1 LWGADIVVLGLKLIN
16 DILSELT
23 ASKYLIFK
31 VCLESIDFYAP
42 ASPPHRPRPIP
53 KSRSVIDQLAAG
65 VLELMGGK
73 MNINLDNKK
82 DGEKK
87 GEAAQEGPKKD
98 SRGRWELDNPDY
110 KEILDANIKKKMSTV
125 AAPTVGSQ
133 GATTKPDNTNSNN
146 TVLPSIANSR
156 TSTRMTASS
165 PIDDAQQALEGSADD
180 GDDNGYRLVRSINKG
195 HLLSKKEWKGTS
207 GKIGK

>member
-1 LWGADIVVLGLKLIN
+1 
-16 DILSELT
+16 
-23 ASKYLIFK
+23 
-31 VCLESIDFYAP
+31 
-42 ASPPHRPRPIP
+42 
-53 KSRSVIDQLAAG
+53 
-65 VLELMGGK
+65 
-73 MNINLDNKK
+73 
-82 DGEKK
+82 
-87 GEAAQEGPKKD
+87 
-98 SRGRWELDNPDY
+98 
-110 KEILDANIKKKMSTV
+110 V

-133 GATTKPDNTNSNN
+133 GATSKPDNSNN
-146 TVLPSIANSR
+146 TTALPSIANSR